1 MNTSIL
7 LGGASL
13 PEMSYKRRKE
23 RSETRNKFTFPSDT
37 RKIISYF
44 TLKVIEVHHAHE
56 GYELQRF
63 KGQRNKAMYA
73 QTSLKHAAQDSL

>member
-23 RSETRNKFTFPSDT
+23 RSETHDKFTFPSDT
-37 RKIISYF
+37 RKIIPYF
-44 TLKVIEVHHAHE
+44 TLEVIEVHHAHE
-56 GYELQRF
+56 GYELQGF
-63 KGQRNKAMYA
+63 KGQRNKATHT
-73 QTSLKHAAQDSL
+73 QTSLKHPARASL